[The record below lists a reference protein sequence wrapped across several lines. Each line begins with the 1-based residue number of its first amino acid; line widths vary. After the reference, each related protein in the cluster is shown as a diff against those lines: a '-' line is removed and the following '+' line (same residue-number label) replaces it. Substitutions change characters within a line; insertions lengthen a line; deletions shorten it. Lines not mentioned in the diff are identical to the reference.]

1 VHGEYSLAEVLAKFS
16 QLRDDRVLKSE
27 ELGWGQDK
35 GDAQVQVCCS
45 LQLSAPTNVLSK
57 KKAVRY
63 TKP

>member
-35 GDAQVQVCCS
+35 GDAQVQVCCTS
-45 LQLSAPTNVLSK
+45 QLQPMFCPRK
-57 KKAVRY
+57 KQCSTVY
-63 TKP
+63 